1 VIAIVDSEVMTIKN
15 PAKFGTGDRHEL
27 GTGDRHELGTPD
39 RDRLGMKSRAAL
51 DINKAI

>member
-27 GTGDRHELGTPD
+27 GRPD

>member
-15 PAKFGTGDRHEL
+15 PAKF